1 MHMKKIRVTHKDG
14 DMQGITL
21 MYLINKYL
29 KINRELWDKEGMVLN
44 RYYKAILT
52 RTIKASDKIVD
63 RFKSQINYRVE
74 KDVIKILDEVFTALV
89 LAIISRRDP
98 MRKFKGVYFY
108 INNSRV
114 EKTQDY
120 GNDLDN
126 ERYDL
131 GNYFL
136 FSDDATKVLK
146 SKEYQN
152 FWEKVRAGE
161 IGGESVEV

>member
-1 MHMKKIRVTHKDG
+1 MHAD
-14 DMQGITL
+14 
-21 MYLINKYL
+21 
-29 KINRELWDKEGMVLN
+29 DKELF
-44 RYYKAILT
+44 A
-52 RTIKASDKIVD
+52 
-63 RFKSQINYRVE
+63 
-74 KDVIKILDEVFTALV
+74 ALV

-98 MRKFKGVYFY
+98 MRKFKGIYFY

-136 FSDDATKVLK
+136 FLDEAIKVLK

-152 FWEKVRAGE
+152 FWKKVRAGE
-161 IGGESVEV
+161 IGG

>member
-1 MHMKKIRVTHKDG
+1 MHVD
-14 DMQGITL
+14 
-21 MYLINKYL
+21 
-29 KINRELWDKEGMVLN
+29 DKELF
-44 RYYKAILT
+44 
-52 RTIKASDKIVD
+52 D
-63 RFKSQINYRVE
+63 
-74 KDVIKILDEVFTALV
+74 ALV

-98 MRKFKGVYFY
+98 MRKFKGIYFF

-136 FSDDATKVLK
+136 FSDEARQVLD
-146 SKEYQN
+146 SKEYRE
-152 FWEKVRAGE
+152 FWERVRAGE
-161 IGGESVEV
+161 IGGEYVEV

>member
-1 MHMKKIRVTHKDG
+1 VHAD
-14 DMQGITL
+14 
-21 MYLINKYL
+21 
-29 KINRELWDKEGMVLN
+29 DKEL
-44 RYYKAILT
+44 
-52 RTIKASDKIVD
+52 
-63 RFKSQINYRVE
+63 
-74 KDVIKILDEVFTALV
+74 FTALV
-89 LAIISRRDP
+89 LAIISRRHP

-136 FSDDATKVLK
+136 FSDEATKVLK

-152 FWEKVRAGE
+152 FWEKVRTGE
-161 IGGESVEV
+161 IGGEDVEV

>member
-1 MHMKKIRVTHKDG
+1 MHVD
-14 DMQGITL
+14 
-21 MYLINKYL
+21 
-29 KINRELWDKEGMVLN
+29 DKELF
-44 RYYKAILT
+44 A
-52 RTIKASDKIVD
+52 
-63 RFKSQINYRVE
+63 
-74 KDVIKILDEVFTALV
+74 ALV

-98 MRKFKGVYFY
+98 MRKFKGIYFY

-136 FSDDATKVLK
+136 FSDEATKVLK

-152 FWEKVRAGE
+152 FWAKVRAGE
-161 IGGESVEV
+161 IGGDE

>member
-1 MHMKKIRVTHKDG
+1 MHVD
-14 DMQGITL
+14 
-21 MYLINKYL
+21 
-29 KINRELWDKEGMVLN
+29 DKEFF
-44 RYYKAILT
+44 
-52 RTIKASDKIVD
+52 D
-63 RFKSQINYRVE
+63 
-74 KDVIKILDEVFTALV
+74 ALV

-98 MRKFKGVYFY
+98 KRKFKGIYFY

-136 FSDDATKVLK
+136 FSDEAIKVLK
-146 SKEYQN
+146 SKEYIE
-152 FWEKVRAGE
+152 FWSKVRNNK
-161 IGGESVEV
+161 IGG

>member
-1 MHMKKIRVTHKDG
+1 MHAD
-14 DMQGITL
+14 
-21 MYLINKYL
+21 
-29 KINRELWDKEGMVLN
+29 DKELFN
-44 RYYKAILT
+44 
-52 RTIKASDKIVD
+52 
-63 RFKSQINYRVE
+63 
-74 KDVIKILDEVFTALV
+74 ALV

-98 MRKFKGVYFY
+98 MRKFKGIYFY

-146 SKEYQN
+146 SKEYIE
-152 FWEKVRAGE
+152 FWSKVRNNK
-161 IGGESVEV
+161 IGG

>member
-1 MHMKKIRVTHKDG
+1 MHAD
-14 DMQGITL
+14 
-21 MYLINKYL
+21 
-29 KINRELWDKEGMVLN
+29 DKELF
-44 RYYKAILT
+44 
-52 RTIKASDKIVD
+52 D
-63 RFKSQINYRVE
+63 
-74 KDVIKILDEVFTALV
+74 ALV

-98 MRKFKGVYFY
+98 MRKFKGIYFY

-126 ERYDL
+126 ERHDL

-136 FSDDATKVLK
+136 FSDDATKVLE

-152 FWEKVRAGE
+152 FWERVRAGE
-161 IGGESVEV
+161 IGDDDNGI

>member
-1 MHMKKIRVTHKDG
+1 MHVD
-14 DMQGITL
+14 
-21 MYLINKYL
+21 
-29 KINRELWDKEGMVLN
+29 DKELF
-44 RYYKAILT
+44 A
-52 RTIKASDKIVD
+52 
-63 RFKSQINYRVE
+63 
-74 KDVIKILDEVFTALV
+74 ALI
-89 LAIISRRDP
+89 LAIISRRYP
-98 MRKFKGVYFY
+98 MRKFKGIYFY

-136 FSDDATKVLK
+136 FSDEATKVLK

-161 IGGESVEV
+161 IGKNE